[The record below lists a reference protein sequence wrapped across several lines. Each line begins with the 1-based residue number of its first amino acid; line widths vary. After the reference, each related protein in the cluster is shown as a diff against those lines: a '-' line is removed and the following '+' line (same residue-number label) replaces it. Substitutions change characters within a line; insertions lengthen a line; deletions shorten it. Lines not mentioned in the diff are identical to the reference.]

1 MKKQDCRYAIVSASD
16 VTSIASAADPLNA
29 SRLPLNVD
37 FVPQSTLRLI
47 PATGTMKAWQAVML
61 VDANDEA
68 YFVSP
73 RVALGLAFRNG
84 KFTQVVE
91 QPFPKKPLLDFLKD
105 APKIR
110 VTDYVPVEVDD
121 FTTKE
126 IVTKDMP
133 KFAFS
138 IVGTEKPKVDKPK
151 KVVSN
156 A

>member
-1 MKKQDCRYAIVSASD
+1 MKKQDCRYAVVSATD

-37 FVPQSTLRLI
+37 FTPQASLRLI

-68 YFVSP
+68 YFISP

-84 KFTQVVE
+84 KFAQVVE

-110 VTDYVPVEVDD
+110 VTEYVPVEVDD
-121 FTTKE
+121 YTTKE
-126 IVTKDMP
+126 ITTKDMP

-138 IVGTEKPKVDKPK
+138 TVEAKPK
-151 KVVSN
+151 KVVNN